1 MLYIGS
7 MANQLS
13 NGGVV
18 SKSNQDFSGEQSP
31 PHQQQPDS
39 VHPEA
44 IEQGG
49 KTQDRNKRAAEDQ
62 KKPEDGKG

>member
-1 MLYIGS
+1 M
-7 MANQLS
+7 
-13 NGGVV
+13 

-31 PHQQQPDS
+31 PHQQQPNFVD
-39 VHPEA
+39 PEA